1 MPEDLHTTQKRRI
14 SVHLCFV
21 FDEDTVFGDDN
32 LLPVFPLVERYAL
45 QTLRRDARVVVLC
58 NQKMFCAVGELLA
71 DRELGLNANARDRT
85 TDQNVR
91 HKPPRTK
98 LRPVRTVL

>member
-1 MPEDLHTTQKRRI
+1 
-14 SVHLCFV
+14 
-21 FDEDTVFGDDN
+21 
-32 LLPVFPLVERYAL
+32 
-45 QTLRRDARVVVLC
+45 VLC